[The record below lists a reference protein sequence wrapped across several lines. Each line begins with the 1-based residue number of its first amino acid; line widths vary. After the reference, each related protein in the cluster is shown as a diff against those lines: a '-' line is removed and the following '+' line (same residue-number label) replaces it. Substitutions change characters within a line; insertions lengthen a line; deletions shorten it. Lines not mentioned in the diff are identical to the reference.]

1 MPLVNP
7 LSQDSNFCQL
17 EQITSNWVGF
27 SLLEPGLGA
36 RRLFDVGIS
45 FHLMLEGRRDFWRAG
60 GRDGRLDF
68 RLLDVFELVVR
79 VEFMQALEDV
89 RVFAF
94 WSQLQTITRQ
104 HLTIIL
110 YHSAIDKN
118 YYHCFHP
125 SLGFEQSVEIDRQ
138 KQFLDFEARLVPA
151 AQRFPQL

>member
-1 MPLVNP
+1 
-7 LSQDSNFCQL
+7 
-17 EQITSNWVGF
+17 
-27 SLLEPGLGA
+27 
-36 RRLFDVGIS
+36 
-45 FHLMLEGRRDFWRAG
+45 MLEGRRDFWRAG

-118 YYHCFHP
+118 YYHCFH
-125 SLGFEQSVEIDRQ
+125 QSVEIDRQ